1 MLERESGR
9 RSLHTVGN
17 PLTGMSVGSFGISE
31 GNITGGG
38 GGGIIAYVPN
48 RTASGEAQ
56 RLASTTSE
64 WELGRE
70 GCIIGP

>member
-1 MLERESGR
+1 MLGKESGR

-31 GNITGGG
+31 GNITGKKK
-38 GGGIIAYVPN
+38 IIAYVPN

-56 RLASTTSE
+56 TLASTSE

-70 GCIIGP
+70 GCTIGP